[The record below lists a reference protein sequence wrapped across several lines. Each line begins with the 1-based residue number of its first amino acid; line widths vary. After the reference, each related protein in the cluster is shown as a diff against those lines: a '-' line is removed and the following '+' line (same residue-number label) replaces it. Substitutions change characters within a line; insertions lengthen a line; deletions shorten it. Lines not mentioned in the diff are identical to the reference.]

1 MGRTPDVLDDPT
13 PLDGPT
19 VDVRVRV
26 AWLLRMSRSARADGV
41 ATSVTEMSALLRDQG
56 LAATPPS
63 VSGWETGRVAP
74 SIAVVEAYER
84 ALDLEP
90 GTLRG
95 AVDMVRRTYGVD
107 VRPGYSPTPAL
118 GEVDRAVEPVLGE
131 GPATGADWLHFSDAA
146 VAVQPGLP
154 ARVMRPAVDRLVSEL
169 ARSVF
174 TGYLTRYEGLSL
186 LRCGQYADVVL
197 EAVRDYVDEPGNQVV
212 ADVFSVVSEKPDLPV
227 LDLVT
232 SYLGHEDPGR
242 VRGAVLALENLQML
256 GGLTSAHWQRVID
269 PFVAAHRAAAA
280 DDDERR
286 PHLTGLWH
294 LLPHEVRAAAG
305 PRMQP
310 PAPAPADPGA
320 GSDTDGRAERE
331 LCQRLADRTCA
342 ASGIVAQPLLARL
355 LHEALFDARH
365 TRSFTSAVVL
375 MASPL
380 RSPLG
385 AALGDAS
392 QDEPSPRLREAT
404 AELLVSLGDHRAV
417 SHASGW
423 VQSGDPELIGPGLVA
438 LAHVGA
444 PVDDAVLAS
453 LLEQPGAVGRR
464 ALYYAGMAGHDA
476 VGRLARD
483 PDHPRQQAARWW
495 QRHGSM
501 VTA

>member
-13 PLDGPT
+13 PIDGPS

-26 AWLLRMSRSARADGV
+26 AWLLRMSRSARTDGV
-41 ATSVTEMSALLRDQG
+41 ATSVTEMAALLRNQG
-56 LAATPPS
+56 LGATPPS

-95 AVDMVRRTYGVD
+95 AVDMLRRAYGVD
-107 VRPGYSPTPAL
+107 VRPAYAPVPGMRD
-118 GEVDRAVEPVLGE
+118 VDRAVEPVLGG

-146 VAVQPGLP
+146 VGVQPGLP
-154 ARVMRPAVDRLVSEL
+154 ARVMRPVVDRLVSEL

-186 LRCGQYADVVL
+186 LRCGQYADLVL

-212 ADVFSVVSEKPDLPV
+212 ADVFSVVTEKPDLPV

-232 SYLGHEDPGR
+232 SYLGSEDPGR
-242 VRGAVLALENLQML
+242 VRGAVLGLENLHAL
-256 GGLTSAHWQRVID
+256 GGLTPAHWQRVVE
-269 PFVAAHRAAAA
+269 PFVAAYRAAA
-280 DDDERR
+280 DDGERS
-286 PHLTGLWH
+286 PFLAALWH
-294 LLPHEVRAAAG
+294 RLPRDVRAAAG
-305 PRMQP
+305 TRLRLPPR
-310 PAPAPADPGA
+310 PAADTG
-320 GSDTDGRAERE
+320 TGRDRQAERE
-331 LCQRLADRTCA
+331 LCRRLADRTCA
-342 ASGIVAQPLLARL
+342 VVGIAAQPLLARL
-355 LHEALFDARH
+355 LEEALFDARH
-365 TRSFTSAVVL
+365 TRGFTSAVVL

-380 RSPLG
+380 RGPLG
-385 AALGDAS
+385 VALGDAS
-392 QDEPSPRLREAT
+392 TDEPLLHVREAT
-404 AELLVSLGDHRAV
+404 AELLVALGDHRAV
-417 SHASGW
+417 SHASRW
-423 VQSGDPELIGPGLVA
+423 VHSGDPELIGPGLVA

-444 PVDDAVLAS
+444 PVDDVALAN

-464 ALYYAGMAGHDA
+464 ALYYAGMVGHDA

-483 PDHPRQQAARWW
+483 PAHPRQQAAQWW